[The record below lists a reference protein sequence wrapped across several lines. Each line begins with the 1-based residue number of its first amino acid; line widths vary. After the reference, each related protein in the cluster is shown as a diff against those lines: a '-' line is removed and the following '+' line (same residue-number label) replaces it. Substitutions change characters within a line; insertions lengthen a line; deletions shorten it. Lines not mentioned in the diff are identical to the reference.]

1 MSNNEKKYV
10 PTDAPIL
17 KQAPTLNAYDTTSY
31 DSTTKGADALGAMN
45 TAASNL
51 TSYGTFDMSKFSQA
65 DWMNQVLGD
74 IQNGKKFS
82 YDVNGDA
89 LYQQYK
95 DSYMRQGKI
104 AMQDAM
110 GQAAAMTGGYGNS
123 YAASVGNQ
131 AYQSYLQQ
139 LNDRIPELYQ
149 LALDRYN
156 TERQDLYNQYGLL
169 ENAYNREHDTFN
181 EGYSRLQDAYGI
193 ASDNYYK
200 GGDMFYTEQNNK
212 NSVVGNQ
219 NSESLSIWDTEN
231 NNLWEAAKWTE
242 SLNQYA
248 NDEQWRQDTWNREEQ
263 WRTED
268 RDREEQW
275 RREDRADAREKERL
289 AAKAAKANALA
300 KNNTPTLNAKE
311 YNEVLE
317 NAGVYAEQGKSALK
331 TYLNGLVS
339 RGLSQDEAADIYE
352 QYFPSL
358 PKKTPTFQVGTQQH
372 TLN

>member
-1 MSNNEKKYV
+1 MDNEKKYV

-17 KQAPTLNAYDTTSY
+17 KQAPTLQAYDTTSY
-31 DSTTKGADALGAMN
+31 DSTQKGKDALGAMN

-82 YDVNGDA
+82 YDLNGDA

-156 TERQDLYNQYGLL
+156 MERQDLYNQYGLL
-169 ENAYNREHDTFN
+169 ENAYNREHNTFN

-200 GGDMFYTEQNNK
+200 GGDMFYTEQSNK

-219 NSESLSIWDTEN
+219 NSEALSIWETEN
-231 NNLWEAAKWTE
+231 NNLWEQAKWDE

-248 NDEQWRQDTWNREEQ
+248 NDEVWRQ
-263 WRTED
+263 
-268 RDREEQW
+268 
-275 RREDRADAREKERL
+275 KEFDEGVRQFE
-289 AAKAAKANALA
+289 ANMAENVRQFN
-300 KNNTPTLNAKE
+300 KSIINSNKTTPKDPPTLSAKE

-358 PKKTPTFQVGTQQH
+358 PAKTPTFKVGTQQY

>member
-1 MSNNEKKYV
+1 M
-10 PTDAPIL
+10 
-17 KQAPTLNAYDTTSY
+17 
-31 DSTTKGADALGAMN
+31 
-45 TAASNL
+45 
-51 TSYGTFDMSKFSQA
+51 
-65 DWMNQVLGD
+65 LGD

-156 TERQDLYNQYGLL
+156 MERQDLYNQYGLL

-219 NSESLSIWDTEN
+219 NSESLSIWETDN
-231 NNLWEAAKWTE
+231 NNLWKQAEWTE
-242 SLNQYA
+242 SLNQFA
-248 NDEQWRQDTWNREEQ
+248 KEEQWRQETWDRDEQ

-275 RREDRADAREKERL
+275 RREDRADAREQARL
-289 AAKAAKANALA
+289 AAKAAKANTIASA
-300 KNNTPTLNAKE
+300 KNNTPTLSAKE

-352 QYFPSL
+352 QYFPTKIQTKDNAVQKL
-358 PKKTPTFQVGTQQH
+358 
-372 TLN
+372 TLMEERMKRLK